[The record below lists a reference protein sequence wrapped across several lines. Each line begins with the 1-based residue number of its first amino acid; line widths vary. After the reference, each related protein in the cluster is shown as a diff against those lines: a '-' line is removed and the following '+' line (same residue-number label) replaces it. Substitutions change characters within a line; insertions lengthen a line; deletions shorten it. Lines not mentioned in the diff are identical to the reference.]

1 MLFHV
6 LDVNLGE
13 NNPHQFVHVQPEHI
27 NATVT
32 NVVIVL
38 QIVLLAVVLEIIV
51 ILVIMDMIT
60 NHTFVHV
67 PLILMKKMKSVML
80 VTHYVPLVVVL
91 MKFGLLKPEVV
102 VLVKI

>member
-13 NNPHQFVHVQPEHI
+13 NKTHQFVHVQPEHI
-27 NATVT
+27 NVMVT
-32 NVVIVL
+32 NVVNVL

-51 ILVIMDMIT
+51 ILVLMDMIT

-67 PLILMKKMKSVML
+67 PLTLMKNKKLVML
-80 VTHYVPLVVVL
+80 VTCYVPLVVVL
-91 MKFGLLKPEVV
+91 MKFTLLKPEVV
-102 VLVKI
+102 VLVLI